1 MNKNHYLSIFYIIL
15 ISILIS
21 SLLII
26 NSPFRTKQKEK
37 ENIYN
42 NGINNRLNILRNLDF
57 NSDGTKICSRSSDDL
72 VKYFQTGDISY
83 VKLYQYD
90 EDIEPSEII
99 ISLINILSSEGD
111 SDENNENYL
120 NHLKPMIIFL
130 VLGFLCIPGWAVF
143 CSCAFCNCKCYN
155 LCKNIKCKKP
165 FFIIVT
171 IINVIFAINSILGF
185 VKLKPIFK
193 GLSNTECSLV
203 RFISEILDGETKNS
217 LPKWGGVSEIINVF
231 NKTVIEIE
239 EMSRD
244 NTLALT
250 QTKLNQYKAAVGAFI
265 TKLKDACNFISGEGS
280 YKYNTDNTY
289 ILDIANN
296 FGTYINDYTFSEGS
310 YADNWVK
317 EIEISEYV
325 EEYYNQLGLIIRS
338 NINEHMVLAE
348 SILQDIGEGIEQLK
362 ENIGQTILE
371 YSEKIDN
378 IGNII
383 LKLIFSILLIISI
396 ILETFLILLLLSASR
411 QCNCEF
417 FGRIMR
423 ILIHIF
429 WNILSFLSILM
440 FLAGG
445 AIYTISIVSKDFF
458 EAISFLISSRNLLA
472 PSPRIFDDSGYYVD
486 VCINEDGDII
496 QELGLQSDL
505 TNLDLWRKA
514 SIQLD
519 KLLNKII
526 TKTESSTI
534 TDTVYDEVISDL
546 NKRVDGEIDFGFVK
560 PNTDNQLYVYST
572 TSQLNQELYSCNIK
586 DTWSYSCSSEFPYL
600 ETGSCSSTINTE
612 KCIDMKSCYSD
623 LNSRYPSSTCINAN
637 DKINIITDIYRSLG
651 YANSDNSADT
661 NSIKNQASIIKS
673 AYETYLHNVKISLND
688 YNIKFRPFHA
698 FYDNLIGGG
707 SVLSLINCAFIGKNV
722 KVLLNYLDDTLHKG
736 FSTLGI
742 VFIING
748 FLILSLITFTI
759 LLLSIIN
766 KLDIMRNI
774 EDDLKIKHYLKEA
787 QQEPEVAGAS

>member
-26 NSPFRTKQKEK
+26 NSLFRTKQKEK

-57 NSDGTKICSRSSDDL
+57 NSDGTKICSRSSEDL
-72 VKYFQTGDISY
+72 VKYFQTGDTSY

-90 EDIEPSEII
+90 EDIEPSDKV
-99 ISLINILSSEGD
+99 ISLINLLSSEGD

-120 NHLKPMIIFL
+120 NHLKPMIIFS
-130 VLGFLCIPGWAVF
+130 VLGVLCIPGWALF
-143 CSCAFCNCKCYN
+143 CSCAYCNCKCYN

-203 RFISEILDGETKNS
+203 RFISEILDGESKNTP
-217 LPKWGGVSEIINVF
+217 PKWGGVSSIIDVF

-250 QTKLNQYKAAVGAFI
+250 QNKLNQYKAAVNAFI
-265 TKLKDACNFISGEGS
+265 TKLKDACDCISGEGS
-280 YKYNTDNTY
+280 YKYSTDNAY

-296 FGTYINDYTFSEGS
+296 FGKYINDQTFSEGS

-325 EEYYNQLGLIIRS
+325 EEYYNHLGLIIRS
-338 NINEHMVLAE
+338 NINDHMVLAE
-348 SILQDIGEGIEQLK
+348 EILQDIREGIEQLK
-362 ENIGQTILE
+362 ENIGQKILE

-411 QCNCEF
+411 KCNCEF

-429 WNILSFLSILM
+429 WNILSLLSILM
-440 FLAGG
+440 FLFGG
-445 AIYTISIVSKDFF
+445 AIYTISTVSKDFF

-496 QELGLQSDL
+496 HELGLQSDL

-534 TDTVYDEVISDL
+534 TDTVYEGVISDL

-572 TSQLNQELYSCNIK
+572 TSQLNQGLYSCDIN

-600 ETGSCSSTINTE
+600 ETDSCSSTINTK
-612 KCIDMKSCYSD
+612 KCIDMKSCYNS
-623 LNSRYPSSTCINAN
+623 LNTRYSSSNCNNAN
-637 DKINIITDIYRSLG
+637 NKINIIKDIYRSLD
-651 YANSDNSADT
+651 YANSGNT
-661 NSIKNQASIIKS
+661 NSIKNQALIIKS
-673 AYETYLHNVKISLND
+673 AYSTYLNDVKTALNEYNV
-688 YNIKFRPFHA
+688 KFRPFHA

-766 KLDIMRNI
+766 KLDIIRNI
-774 EDDLKIKHYLKEA
+774 EDDLKIKHYFKEA
-787 QQEPEVAGAS
+787 QPELEAADAS